1 MENLVFLLKVTHIPR
16 NLKTRYAEGE
26 EESSYKK
33 SWFLSFELKVP
44 SSSELELLE

>member
-16 NLKTRYAEGE
+16 NLKTRCAEGE

-33 SWFLSFELKVP
+33 ILVFVL
-44 SSSELELLE
+44 